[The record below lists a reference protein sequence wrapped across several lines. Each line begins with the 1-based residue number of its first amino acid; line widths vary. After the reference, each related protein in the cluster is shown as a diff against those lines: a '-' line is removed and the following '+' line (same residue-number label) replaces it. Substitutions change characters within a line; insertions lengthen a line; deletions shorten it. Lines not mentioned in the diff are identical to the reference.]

1 MPSRTR
7 KVNRYLKLYFR
18 CILKKFTY
26 RFLKNFSRSNFKN
39 ESLLLTNGS
48 LYFFIFHLKFSS
60 LFTSSQLTDI
70 LSYEVPR
77 FIMEKRENS
86 VYTDQPNFEPFE
98 PSMRSHPTTSIV
110 VYNFHNLY
118 NQERFYV
125 FTHLFSTSIAYP
137 FSRFNTLNNKIT
149 SIADLFCAANWLERE
164 VSELHNV
171 TFSSKKDLRN
181 LLLQYGDSTA
191 PFRKAFPSI
200 GLREFF
206 YNPVKDSIVQNPIS
220 IQL

>member
-1 MPSRTR
+1 M
-7 KVNRYLKLYFR
+7 NRYLKLYFR

-26 RFLKNFSRSNFKN
+26 RFLKNLSRSNFKN
-39 ESLLLTNGS
+39 ESLLLTNNS
-48 LYFFIFHLKFSS
+48 LYFLVFHLKFSS
-60 LFTSSQLTDI
+60 LFNSSLLADM

-77 FIMEKRENS
+77 FALHKVKTPLYNNQESSKLFTPSSPVTS
-86 VYTDQPNFEPFE
+86 V
-98 PSMRSHPTTSIV
+98 V
-110 VYNFHNLY
+110 VYNFHNLH

-125 FTHLFSTSIAYP
+125 FTHLCTSSNTSRFSG
-137 FSRFNTLNNKIT
+137 FNTLNNKII
-149 SIADLFCAANWLERE
+149 SITDLFCAANWLERE
-164 VSELHNV
+164 VSELHNIP
-171 TFSSKKDLRN
+171 FSSKKDLRN

-206 YNPVKDSIVQNPIS
+206 YNPLKDSIVQNPIS